1 MPWAVLRPD
10 SRMRRGMVRR
20 IIVAAAV
27 AFCVMPAAA
36 QVPLKPET
44 PGLLRWTP
52 EQQSEGYRSIETYYR
67 TSTVLRGD
75 HVRSLAKGDRTIEV
89 AYSHA
94 GRSFTVDDYMKAY
107 NV

>member
-1 MPWAVLRPD
+1 MWRGVMRRIVIAAAAAVLC
-10 SRMRRGMVRR
+10 
-20 IIVAAAV
+20 VAAAS
-27 AFCVMPAAA
+27 A
-36 QVPLKPET
+36 QVPLKPEV